1 MQACSSAAARWQK
14 PNPDNPSELL
24 GAAILSNGGFR
35 HNRNWVFWTFLIE
48 VGYLLI
54 LIGCTAVCLKIL
66 DREAQLPAV
75 HLLHQGSAEPP
86 LCPRLH
92 TCKGERLLVTLRNA
106 PVSRLRQRRLLLTAV
121 SLLMLQL
128 KSVDML
134 DVVQRF
140 LEPRP

>member
-1 MQACSSAAARWQK
+1 MQACDSAAARWQK

-66 DREAQLPAV
+66 DREARP
-75 HLLHQGSAEPP
+75 LLCTAEPKP
-86 LCPRLH
+86 LPLSPYLQGRAAATDAVQCR
-92 TCKGERLLVTLRNA
+92 CILVA
-106 PVSRLRQRRLLLTAV
+106 
-121 SLLMLQL
+121 
-128 KSVDML
+128 
-134 DVVQRF
+134 
-140 LEPRP
+140 